1 MIEMPPAEK
10 LNLGRRL
17 LRIMTTPDALDMEEH
32 YASPAAKRADLLV
45 HAVGL
50 VLALIGAGVLA
61 TLAGIYAGIGAVAA
75 TLLYSLCLIGMLT
88 ASTVYN
94 QTHPCAARPVLRR
107 LDEAFIFL
115 MIAGSYTPITTQ
127 RFEGAL
133 SIGFTL
139 LVWTIGLGGAF
150 AKMFVPRLSDVFW
163 SCVYVLFGWL
173 IVFAIKPMIDT
184 ISPVALGLLVAG
196 GVTYTVGVLFFINRA
211 LKYRRAIWHSFVV
224 AGAGM
229 HWTAILIGVVLAP
242 VAG

>member
-1 MIEMPPAEK
+1 MTDRPS
-10 LNLGRRL
+10 L
-17 LRIMTTPDALDMEEH
+17 LRRFIRQMTTADELDMEEH
-32 YASPAAKRADLLV
+32 YASRAEKLADLWV
-45 HAVGL
+45 HLVGL
-50 VLALIGAGVLA
+50 IAALIGAGVLA
-61 TLAGIYAGIGAVAA
+61 TLAGIYSGIGAMAA

-88 ASTVYN
+88 ASTIYN

-127 RFEGAL
+127 RFEGSL
-133 SIGFTL
+133 SVGFTA

-163 SCVYVLFGWL
+163 SGVYVLFGWL
-173 IVFAIKPMIDT
+173 IVFAIKPMIES
-184 ISPVALGLLVAG
+184 ISPLALGLLVAG

-211 LKYRRAIWHSFVV
+211 LKFRRAIWHGFVV

-229 HWTAILIGVVLAP
+229 HWAAILIGVVLAP
-242 VAG
+242 SMG

>member
-1 MIEMPPAEK
+1 MTDKVPA
-10 LNLGRRL
+10 LRRL
-17 LRIMTTPDALDMEEH
+17 ARHMMKADALDMEEH
-32 YASPAAKRADLLV
+32 YESRAAKLADLWVHLIGLIAALV
-45 HAVGL
+45 
-50 VLALIGAGVLA
+50 GAGVLA
-61 TLAGIYAGIGAVAA
+61 TLAGIYSGIGAMAA

-88 ASTVYN
+88 ASTIYN

-127 RFEGAL
+127 RFEGSL
-133 SIGFTL
+133 SIGFTA
-139 LVWTIGLGGAF
+139 LVWSIGLGGAL

-184 ISPVALGLLVAG
+184 VSPVALGLLVAG

-211 LKYRRAIWHSFVV
+211 LKFRRAIWHGFVV

-229 HWTAILIGVVLAP
+229 HWAAILIGVVLAP
-242 VAG
+242 NFG

>member
-1 MIEMPPAEK
+1 MTEK
-10 LNLGRRL
+10 LTFARRL
-17 LRIMTTPDALDMEEH
+17 LRIMTTPDAMDMEEH
-32 YASPAAKRADLLV
+32 YANRAEKLADLWV

-88 ASTVYN
+88 ASTIYN

-127 RFEGAL
+127 RFDGAL
-133 SIGFTL
+133 AIGFTA
-139 LVWTIGLGGAF
+139 LVWAIGLGGAF
-150 AKMFVPRLSDVFW
+150 AKMFMPRLSDIFW
-163 SCVYVLFGWL
+163 SLVYVLFGWL
-173 IVFAIKPMIDT
+173 IVFAIKPMIDSL
-184 ISPVALGLLVAG
+184 SPVALGLLIAG

-211 LKYRRAIWHSFVV
+211 LKFRRAIWHGFVV
-224 AGAGM
+224 TGATL
-229 HWTAILIGVVLAP
+229 HWSAILIGVVLAP
-242 VAG
+242 AAG

>member
-1 MIEMPPAEK
+1 MTDTTGKPAPFK
-10 LNLGRRL
+10 RL
-17 LRIMTTPDALDMEEH
+17 LRLMTTPDAMDMEEH
-32 YASPAAKRADLLV
+32 YATRAEKLADLWV
-45 HAVGL
+45 HLVGL
-50 VLALIGAGVLA
+50 IAALVGAGVLA
-61 TLAGIYAGIGAVAA
+61 TLAGIYSGIGALAA

-88 ASTVYN
+88 ASTIYN

-127 RFEGAL
+127 RFEGDL
-133 SIGFTL
+133 SIWFTA

-163 SCVYVLFGWL
+163 SGVYVLFGWL
-173 IVFAIKPMIDT
+173 IVFAIKPMIASV
-184 ISPVALGLLVAG
+184 SPVALGLLVAG

-211 LKYRRAIWHSFVV
+211 LKFRRAIWHSFVV

-229 HWTAILIGVVLAP
+229 HWAAILIGVVLAP
-242 VAG
+242 SLG

>member
-1 MIEMPPAEK
+1 MPPMAPK
-10 LNLGRRL
+10 PSILKRL
-17 LRIMTTPDALDMEEH
+17 VGIMTKADAMDMEEH
-32 YASPAAKRADLLV
+32 YASRAAKLADLWV

-61 TLAGIYAGIGAVAA
+61 ALAGVYSGIGALAA

-88 ASTVYN
+88 ASTIYN
-94 QTHPCAARPVLRR
+94 QTRPCAVRPVLRR

-133 SIGFTL
+133 SIWFTA
-139 LVWTIGLGGAF
+139 LVWTIGLGGAL

-163 SCVYVLFGWL
+163 SCIYVLFGWL

-211 LKYRRAIWHSFVV
+211 LKFRRAIWHSFVV

-229 HWTAILIGVVLAP
+229 HWAAILIGVVLAP
-242 VAG
+242 AVG